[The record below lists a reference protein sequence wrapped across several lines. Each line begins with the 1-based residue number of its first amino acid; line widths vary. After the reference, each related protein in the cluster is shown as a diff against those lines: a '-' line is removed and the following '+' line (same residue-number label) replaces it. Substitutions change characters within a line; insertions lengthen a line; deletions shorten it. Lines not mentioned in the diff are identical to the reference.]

1 MMNCTQT
8 QHNLIAY
15 VRGQLESVQA
25 SALIGHVSHCQQC
38 RAKLEEERLLQDMF
52 QQYRVPAAK
61 ADFESRVLHNALKQH
76 RNNKSQF
83 HKGLITALAACL
95 VIWVSVMF
103 INPVTPD
110 NNNLPSVSLKVNEV
124 KQVRFTFNAPKNFN
138 KVTISLQLPKH
149 IELEGY
155 PGEKEL
161 RWETAL
167 SEGANILTLPVIA
180 TDAQSGNIIAT
191 ISNGKDLKKFRI
203 SMNAIT
209 DNRKI

>member
-25 SALIGHVSHCQQC
+25 SALIGHVTQC
-38 RAKLEEERLLQDMF
+38 KLCRGKLEEERLIQDMF
-52 QQYRVPAAK
+52 QRYSIPAARP
-61 ADFESRVLHNALKQH
+61 DFESRILHKVTQAHDRKTHFN
-76 RNNKSQF
+76 
-83 HKGLITALAACL
+83 KGLITALAACL
-95 VIWVSVMF
+95 LIWVSV
-103 INPVTPD
+103 IVVKPTISNEVHVPHI
-110 NNNLPSVSLKVNEV
+110 SLKVNEV
-124 KQVRFTFNAPKNFN
+124 KQVRFTFNAPKDFN

-167 SEGANILTLPVIA
+167 SEGANLLTLPVIA
-180 TDAQSGNIIAT
+180 THARSGKIIAR
-191 ISNGKDLKKFRI
+191 ISNGKDFKEFKI
-203 SMNAIT
+203 SMNALTNSKEI
-209 DNRKI
+209 